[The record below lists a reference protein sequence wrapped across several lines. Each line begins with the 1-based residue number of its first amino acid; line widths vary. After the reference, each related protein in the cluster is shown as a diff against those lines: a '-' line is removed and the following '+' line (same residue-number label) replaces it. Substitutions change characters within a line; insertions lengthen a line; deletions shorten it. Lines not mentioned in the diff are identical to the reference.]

1 MLDKTPKNSFKDF
14 SNIVVQNFLQSVMV
28 VDDQAYFPDSS
39 QIEEKKAGR
48 LTSPGLRSSRT
59 AVVEKELRAEAVKE
73 KPDGKN
79 LTVNERLNAKK
90 LIDGFAKTGI
100 SCTVLVPKDSSEKQ
114 LESKVLK
121 LSKKS
126 DMIIFDWVLGKDALG
141 STISELVKKIIKTSV
156 KEDKRLRL
164 IAIYTG
170 NNDLRKVVSV
180 LDGKLKRV
188 AKFKKDGDFTLIS
201 DTFRITVL
209 AKKPQGIL
217 DKTIPR
223 GKEIKDREIAEDK
236 LPQTLI
242 DEFSKMTYGLVS
254 NVALQ
259 AFAVIRDNTHHIL
272 AKFHSGLDA
281 PFAAHRFML
290 PHPSDANEFLTT
302 LIGSEITALL
312 EGKRVGDFADNVQL
326 AGRELNFLRKW
337 TDKLIEDNAAL
348 PQKWKRLNENIA
360 IDATNDKRIIYEFL
374 TDDTVAEKRMKKTLA
389 NMTKA
394 EKTSFAEEM
403 GKILHK
409 QNITSNFL
417 VDENKSKDLDMEFAY
432 LTSVASFYKDK
443 PFLRFGTIL
452 KLMGTEASK
461 YYLCVQPLCD
471 CMRIDKS
478 RKFPFLELKAISGD
492 DKRFDLVISE
502 ESGSYTKV
510 AINYRP
516 YDSSSIEFASTKSS
530 KTVESTITGDKKFI
544 FTTTDD
550 PPHKYLWL
558 GELKFAH
565 IQRVANEYAT
575 KFSRVGLDESEWL
588 RRWSLKS
595 EN

>member
-1 MLDKTPKNSFKDF
+1 MPDKTPKNSFKDF

-39 QIEEKKAGR
+39 QIAEKKAGG
-48 LTSPGLRSSRT
+48 LISPGLRSSGT
-59 AVVEKELRAEAVKE
+59 VAAEKELQAKAVKE

-79 LTVNERLNAKK
+79 LTANERLNAKK

-114 LESKVLK
+114 LESKVLN

-126 DMIIFDWVLGKDALG
+126 DMIVFDWVLGKDILG
-141 STISELVKKIIKTSV
+141 TTISNLVKKIIKISI
-156 KEDKRLRL
+156 KEDRKLRL
-164 IAIYTG
+164 IAVYTG
-170 NNDLRKVVSV
+170 NNDLRKVITT
-180 LDGKLKRV
+180 LDTKLKRA
-188 AKFKKDGDFTLIS
+188 AKFKKEGDFTLVS
-201 DTFRITVL
+201 DTFRIIVL

-223 GKEIKDREIAEDK
+223 DKEIRKREIVEDK
-236 LPQTLI
+236 LPRKLI
-242 DEFSKMTYGLVS
+242 EEFTEMTSGLVS

-259 AFAVIRDNTHHIL
+259 AFAVIRDNTYRIL
-272 AKFHSGLDA
+272 SKFHSGLDA

-302 LIGSEITALL
+302 LIGSEITAVL
-312 EGKRVGDFADNVQL
+312 EGKRVGDFADSVQMSD
-326 AGRELNFLRKW
+326 RQYNFLRKW
-337 TDKLIEDNAAL
+337 TDNLVEKNSEI

-360 IDATNDKRIIYEFL
+360 IDSSNAKNRIYEFL
-374 TDDTVAEKRMKKTLA
+374 TEDGAAEKRVKKTL
-389 NMTKA
+389 TTSEE
-394 EKTSFAEEM
+394 EKNSFAEEM
-403 GKILHK
+403 GKSMHT
-409 QNITSNFL
+409 QNLTSNFL
-417 VDENKSKDLDMEFAY
+417 MDGREAKHLDMEFAY
-432 LTSVASFYKDK
+432 LTSIASFYKDK
-443 PFLRFGTIL
+443 PVLRFGTVL
-452 KLMGTEASK
+452 KLTETENPR
-461 YYLCVQPLCD
+461 YYLCIQPLCD
-471 CMRIDKS
+471 CVRISGK
-478 RKFPFLELKAISGD
+478 RKFPFLELKVISD
-492 DKRFDLVISE
+492 DKKRFDLVISE
-502 ESGSYTKV
+502 GNGNYIKV
-510 AINYRP
+510 SINYRP
-516 YDSSSIEFASTKSS
+516 YDSSSIEFGSTKPSR
-530 KTVESTITGDKKFI
+530 TVESKIVGDKKFI
-544 FTTTDD
+544 FTTTEN